1 MISTVEEG
9 VLFAKDIGTISS
21 WRVIPWWYLL
31 SNANIGK
38 SLSIINFFDHVWN
51 YFSFSHTHTY
61 IYIYIY
67 FRFEVCYIC
76 RNGNKSTNLLAR
88 HAQGVEHYFTGEA
101 FGHKPNPYFTWT
113 EVHLYFLEHALSN
126 DVFSFY

>member
-1 MISTVEEG
+1 MSTFEMISTVEEG

-38 SLSIINFFDHVWN
+38 SLSIINFFYYVWN
-51 YFSFSHTHTY
+51 YFSFTHTHTY

-67 FRFEVCYIC
+67 IRSEVCYIC
-76 RNGNKSTNLLAR
+76 RNGNKSTHLLAK
-88 HAQGVEHYFTGEA
+88 HARVLSIILRERLLDT
-101 FGHKPNPYFTWT
+101 NPILILLGLKCVLIF
-113 EVHLYFLEHALSN
+113 
-126 DVFSFY
+126 

>member
-1 MISTVEEG
+1 MPILGNLS
-9 VLFAKDIGTISS
+9 LSSISS
-21 WRVIPWWYLL
+21 IMYG
-31 SNANIGK
+31 II
-38 SLSIINFFDHVWN
+38 SL
-51 YFSFSHTHTY
+51 SHTH
-61 IYIYIY
+61 IYIY

-101 FGHKPNPYFTWT
+101 FGHKPNPYFTWI